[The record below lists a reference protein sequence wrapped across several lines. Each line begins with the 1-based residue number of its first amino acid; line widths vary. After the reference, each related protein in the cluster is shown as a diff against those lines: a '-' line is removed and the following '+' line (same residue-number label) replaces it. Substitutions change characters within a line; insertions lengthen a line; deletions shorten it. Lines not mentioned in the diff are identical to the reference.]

1 MKNTSSEK
9 AVGTIAS
16 TAPTL
21 TWALLREVLFGVVP
35 VIGFNP
41 QRIVFPIGLKFVLAA
56 FTRHYL
62 TLLVV

>member
-1 MKNTSSEK
+1 MG
-9 AVGTIAS
+9 AIAP

-21 TWALLREVLFGVVP
+21 TWPLLREVLFGVVP

-56 FTRHYL
+56 FTRNYL
-62 TLLVV
+62 IC